1 MKTFKIGGVHP
12 KDQKL
17 SANKAIDTLALP
29 KQAIIP
35 LSQHI
40 GAPATPVV
48 AKGDYVRVGQ
58 LIAKATGFMSANIHS
73 PYSGTIEKIDNSID
87 AWGMTS
93 PSIFIRVEGDEW
105 MPEIN
110 CKDDIIR
117 ICNLEPAE
125 IIRRIGD
132 AGIVG
137 LGGAC
142 FPTHIKLIPPP
153 TAKAEVL
160 IINGVECEP
169 YLTCDH
175 RLMLEHAEEI
185 FIGIS
190 IIMKAIN
197 VNRAIVGI
205 ECNKKDAI
213 EHFKN
218 IATRHFGI
226 EICPLKMHY
235 PQGGEKQLIDAT
247 IGRQV
252 PSGAL
257 PIAVGAVVQNV
268 ATCYAVY
275 EAVQKNKPLID
286 RVLTVTG
293 PDVENARNLR
303 VRFGTPLNDIIT
315 AAGGLPENTGKIIA
329 GGPMMGR
336 AISNLESTTSKRTSG
351 LLIMPDRLSKRA
363 EVENCIRCGKCVDAC
378 PMALEPY
385 LLHSLTEREMW
396 DRLEKEQIMD
406 CIECGCCLF
415 SCPSHRPLLD
425 YVRLGKATVG
435 GIIRNRNAKK

>member
-17 SANKAIDTLALP
+17 SADKAIDTLALP

-40 GAPATPVV
+40 GAPATPIV

-58 LIAKATGFMSANIHS
+58 LIAKASGFMSANIHS
-73 PYSGTIEKIDNSID
+73 PYSGTIEKIDNTID
-87 AWGMTS
+87 AWGMAS
-93 PSIFIRVEGDEW
+93 PSIFIKVEGDEW
-105 MPEIN
+105 MSEIN
-110 CKDDIIR
+110 RKEEIIR

-125 IIRRIGD
+125 IIKRIGD

-142 FPTHIKLIPPP
+142 FPTHVKLTPPP

-185 FIGIS
+185 FIGIP

-197 VNRAIVGI
+197 VNRAIIGI

-213 EHFKN
+213 KHFRN

-268 ATCYAVY
+268 ASIFYSNWTRCRKCSQLTCPFWY
-275 EAVQKNKPLID
+275 
-286 RVLTVTG
+286 
-293 PDVENARNLR
+293 
-303 VRFGTPLNDIIT
+303 
-315 AAGGLPENTGKIIA
+315 
-329 GGPMMGR
+329 
-336 AISNLESTTSKRTSG
+336 STQRYYCRSWWS
-351 LLIMPDRLSKRA
+351 S
-363 EVENCIRCGKCVDAC
+363 
-378 PMALEPY
+378 
-385 LLHSLTEREMW
+385 
-396 DRLEKEQIMD
+396 
-406 CIECGCCLF
+406 
-415 SCPSHRPLLD
+415 
-425 YVRLGKATVG
+425 
-435 GIIRNRNAKK
+435 